1 MDLMISGSQD
11 LMILTMSQFFT
22 TTFKKFIFFLKSF
35 CLLQD
40 IGSTDFSSVKV
51 YCNPTTSQFRVL
63 ACVLNNLHFFHLSLN
78 LFVSCQQKAE
88 ILSKTSFLD
97 SLMLLNTI
105 HISTMH
111 STFEHT
117 FENIVVASLAR
128 FNALASLEIS
138 RILKKKKIK

>member
-78 LFVSCQQKAE
+78 LFVSFDKHARS
-88 ILSKTSFLD
+88 LSKISFLD
-97 SLMLLNTI
+97 SLTLLNTI
-105 HISTMH
+105 YINAMH
-111 STFEHT
+111 KSIRTYF
-117 FENIVVASLAR
+117 
-128 FNALASLEIS
+128 
-138 RILKKKKIK
+138 

>member
-78 LFVSCQQKAE
+78 LFVSFEQHARS
-88 ILSKTSFLD
+88 LSKISFLD
-97 SLMLLNTI
+97 SLTLLNTI
-105 HISTMH
+105 YVNAMHKSIRTYFWKHCSCNPCQVQCIDFSQRISHI
-111 STFEHT
+111 
-117 FENIVVASLAR
+117 
-128 FNALASLEIS
+128 
-138 RILKKKKIK
+138 